1 MVPNI
6 INFRMIA
13 KRVKEIPFSG
23 IRKFFELVQKSEGI
37 VSLGVGEPNFPTP
50 EALKNDAIQAIR
62 SDHSCY
68 TSNYGM
74 PELRER
80 IAKKLK
86 EVNGVDRSP
95 EDEILITV
103 GVSEALDLAIRAI
116 LDPGD
121 EVIIPD
127 PSYVSYKPNVWFAYG
142 EPVAVP
148 TTEENEFR
156 VQSEDIEKKITG
168 KTKAI
173 IIPSPN
179 NPTGSIMR
187 KKDLEDVA
195 DIVLEHDLIAISDEI
210 YEELIYDGEKHYSIG
225 SFNGME
231 DRTITLNGF
240 SKAYAFTGWRLGYAA
255 GNSEIIEAMMKIHQY
270 TIMCAPTVSQ
280 YAALNAF
287 EQEEPV
293 REMVKEYDARR
304 KLLVKGLNDLP
315 GISCIMPKGAFYT
328 FPNIKETGLGSEDF
342 AERLLKEGGV
352 AVVPGNTFGEAGE
365 GHVRC
370 AYCVSREAI
379 SEALERMD
387 GFMQSLK

>member
-6 INFRMIA
+6 INFTMIA

-37 VSLGVGEPNFPTP
+37 VSLGVGEPDFPTP
-50 EALKNDAIQAIR
+50 EALKNDAIQAIQ

-80 IAKKLK
+80 ISKKLK
-86 EVNGVDRSP
+86 DVNGVDRSP
-95 EDEILITV
+95 DDEILITV

-156 VQSEDIEKKITG
+156 VQSDDIKEKITE

-195 DIVLEHDLIAISDEI
+195 DIVKEHDLVAISDEI
-210 YEELIYDGEKHYSIG
+210 YEELIYDGEKHHSIG

-231 DRTITLNGF
+231 DSTITINGF

-304 KLLVKGLNDLP
+304 KLLVKGLNELP

-328 FPNIKETGLGSEDF
+328 FPNIKGTGMGSEDF

-365 GHVRC
+365 GYVRC
-370 AYCVSREAI
+370 AYCVSRESI

-387 GFMQSLK
+387 RFMQSLK